1 MILLH
6 TGLGLLCA
14 LGVLSMIMQLGMF
27 ANLFVI
33 QQNPDSFTLEELLT
47 EPAGVEAWISVAD
60 GGRLRSLHRGSGP
73 TVLLL
78 PDLGLNLLSMN
89 QLWERLA
96 QYGYRV
102 ITFDWR
108 GHGASEAGQ
117 AGLSLS
123 GLMQDLDAVWHHH
136 RLRQP
141 LMIGHATGAFM
152 GFYYLLQRPEVAD
165 QVRGLVSVGG
175 HVGGSLRGFRAGSLR
190 DRIMDSCWTERLL
203 RKRLFGW
210 GYVASAFGDRVS
222 PAQVRAYLELMLQQP
237 MSRLRPLHHELM
249 GVDLQRSLEQLN
261 LPVLMLASPDDRRI
275 APQHAQRV
283 AESLPQGQNLWVCCG
298 AGNML
303 IWEQPTAVV
312 EAIREFDRNWEM
324 EPRNS

>member
-14 LGVLSMIMQLGMF
+14 LGVLGMIMQLGMF

-33 QQNPDSFTLEELLT
+33 QQNPESFTLEELLT
-47 EPAGVEAWISVAD
+47 EPAGIEAWIPVAD
-60 GGRLRSLHRGSGP
+60 GGRVRSLHRGSGP

-78 PDLGLNLLSMN
+78 PDLGLDLVSMN

-108 GHGASEAGQ
+108 GHGASEVGQ
-117 AGLSLS
+117 AGLSLC
-123 GLMQDLDAVWHHH
+123 GLMQDMDAIWRHH
-136 RLRQP
+136 RLRRP
-141 LMIGHATGAFM
+141 LVIGHATGAFM
-152 GFYYLLQRPEVAD
+152 GFHYLLQRPELAD

-175 HVGGSLRGFRAGSLR
+175 YVGGSLRGFRVGSLR
-190 DRIMDSCWTERLL
+190 DRIMDSRWTERLL

-210 GYVASAFGDRVS
+210 GYVASAFGDQVS
-222 PAQVRAYLELMLQQP
+222 PALVRAYLELMLRQP
-237 MSRLRPLHHELM
+237 MSRLRLLHHELR
-249 GVDLQRSLEQLN
+249 GTDLQHSLDRLD

-275 APQHAQRV
+275 PPPHAQRV
-283 AESLPQGQNLWVCCG
+283 AESLPQGNIEWIYRG

-303 IWEQPTAVV
+303 IWEQPAAVV
-312 EAIREFDRNWEM
+312 EAVRSFDRNWAVEA
-324 EPRNS
+324 RNS